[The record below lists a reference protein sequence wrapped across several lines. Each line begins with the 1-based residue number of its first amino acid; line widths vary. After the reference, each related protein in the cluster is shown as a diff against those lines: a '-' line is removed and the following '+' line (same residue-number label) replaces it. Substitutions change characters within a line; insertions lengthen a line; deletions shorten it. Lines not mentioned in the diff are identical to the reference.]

1 MLISDFKG
9 EKMQL
14 LEDVLSFVNK
24 ILDTRIEEDSKTTE
38 SLEIQSSNKELLIRA
53 DIERDTEKSIV
64 KLSIIKNNVSIWSYS
79 FLFYDDISEE
89 EREDILLGI
98 DYSLKR
104 NLDSSSL

>member
-1 MLISDFKG
+1 
-9 EKMQL
+9 MQL

-24 ILDTRIEEDSKTTE
+24 ILDTRIEEDSKPTE
-38 SLEIQSSNKELLIRA
+38 SLEIQSSNKELIIRA
-53 DIERDTEKSIV
+53 NIERDTEKSIV
-64 KLSIIKNNVSIWSYS
+64 NLSIVKNNVSIWSYS

>member
-1 MLISDFKG
+1 
-9 EKMQL
+9 MQL
-14 LEDVLSFVNK
+14 LEDVFSFVNK
-24 ILDTRIEEDSKTTE
+24 ILDIRIEEDSKTTE
-38 SLEIQSSNKELLIRA
+38 NLEIQSSDKELLIRA
-53 DIERDTEKSIV
+53 DIERDVEKSIV
-64 KLSIIKNNVSIWSYS
+64 ELSIIKDNVSIWTYS

>member
-1 MLISDFKG
+1 
-9 EKMQL
+9 MQL

-38 SLEIQSSNKELLIRA
+38 SLEIQSTNKELLIKA

-64 KLSIIKNNVSIWSYS
+64 ELSIVKNNVSIWTYS

>member
-1 MLISDFKG
+1 
-9 EKMQL
+9 MQL
-14 LEDVLSFVNK
+14 LEDDVFSFVNR

-64 KLSIIKNNVSIWSYS
+64 ELSVVKNNVSIWTYS

-89 EREDILLGI
+89 EREDVLLGI

-104 NLDSSSL
+104 NLDPCEL